1 MQISVINQYPQQA
14 DTSQRLRR
22 LFSEFSVLPKPQF
35 RCLTAFTSLNGLDEI
50 DAGVRRLL
58 TCGGSVYYISGI
70 DLGGTSKEALQR
82 LLEWKKAFSKQVDA
96 RIFST
101 FDNRTIFHPKVYW
114 FDSLPRRVVIVGSAN
129 ATKGGLSGNFE
140 VSLEIDLGTGGN
152 GSALEQLDQLWITY
166 SSPLPPLQKTNLVDV
181 TRALVKK
188 LHNGRV
194 PTDARPN
201 LPHPLASMR
210 PRAARQRRQSQPSMV
225 ANQVELLMDI
235 LEETRRT
242 QVQLPVETLSP
253 FFQNRASIDLIYV
266 RGGKALKSDL
276 RPFIHLANN
285 THRLEVD
292 AIRGLP
298 RPQIARFWRSRSSAA
313 KVYYEIVLRGT
324 SRYQQFDQLLRQN
337 GNQTRSDTRR
347 WLLR

>member
-1 MQISVINQYPQQA
+1 MLINVINQYPQQA
-14 DTSQRLRR
+14 DTSQRLRQ
-22 LFSEFSVLPKPQF
+22 LFSEFSALPKPQF
-35 RCLTAFTSLNGLDEI
+35 RCLTAFTSLAGLQEI

-58 TCGGSVYYISGI
+58 KCGGSVYFISGI
-70 DLGGTSKEALQR
+70 DLAGTSKEALQR
-82 LLEWKKAFSKQVDA
+82 LLEWRRTFSTQVDA

-129 ATKGGLSGNFE
+129 ATRGGLIGNFE
-140 VSLEIDLGTGGN
+140 VSIEIDLGTESDGN
-152 GSALEQLDQLWITY
+152 ALEQLDQLWITY
-166 SSPLPPLQKTNLVDV
+166 SSPLPPLQKANLVDV
-181 TRALVKK
+181 THAIVKK
-188 LHNGRV
+188 LHDGRV
-194 PTDARPN
+194 PTDGRPN

-210 PRAARQRRQSQPSMV
+210 PNATRQRRRSQPSV
-225 ANQVELLMDI
+225 TAKQVELLMDI
-235 LEETRRT
+235 LEETRGT
-242 QVQLPVETLSP
+242 QVQLPVQTLTP
-253 FFQNRASIDLIYV
+253 FFQNRANITLIYV
-266 RGGKALKSDL
+266 SGGKALKSDV

-298 RPQIARFWRSRSSAA
+298 RPQIARFWRSQSSGA

-324 SRYQQFDQLLRQN
+324 SRYQQFDQILSQN
-337 GNQTRSDTRR
+337 GNRARADARR